1 MVLSVRQA
9 NRRRKKKSEAV
20 KAAPTAADILAR
32 AFYEAG
38 CRHAFG
44 IPGGEVLSV
53 MHALGDAGIDFKL
66 CKHEN
71 SGGFMAEG
79 AYHMTGTPGILVAT
93 LGPGVAN
100 AVNVIANAHQDRV
113 PLIFLT
119 GCVDAAEADSYTHQV
134 FDHRAVLGPITKA
147 SLTLHDGSVE
157 KVVEKALFIA
167 MDGRPGPVH
176 IDVPISLAAKAQEAQ
191 RKPRPPIAAP
201 VAPAAGS
208 AFDTACQYLAV
219 SRRPIMI
226 VGLEVLAQGVEAEV
240 AAFARDYGVPVITTY
255 KAKGVVSEAELF
267 ALGGAGLSPL
277 ADTYL
282 MPVIE
287 ASDLILLVGYDP
299 IEMRHGWR
307 DAWTPETKPV
317 IEFTAVLEAHGMHS
331 ATLTFAGNIGAG
343 LRKLREAVEPQNTWS
358 NGAPAQARDKLVKAF
373 RRDEVWGPAAIVD
386 EVRKA
391 VPPDAVATV
400 DSGAHRILLSQV
412 WQCTLPRSL
421 LQSTGLCTMG
431 CAVPL
436 AIGAKLAAPGRAVVA
451 FTGDAG
457 MEMVLGE
464 LATLR
469 DFGLPVVV
477 IVFIDTSLALIELKQ
492 RQAGRDNF
500 GVDFGATDFPAVA
513 QAMGGI
519 GVAVKDR
526 AALSQAVVD
535 GLNAKTFT
543 LIAAHIGPKAYDG
556 RF

>member
-1 MVLSVRQA
+1 M
-9 NRRRKKKSEAV
+9 
-20 KAAPTAADILAR
+20 PTAADILAR
-32 AFYEAG
+32 ALHDAG

-53 MHALGDAGIDFKL
+53 MHALSDAGIDFRL

-79 AYHMTGTPGILVAT
+79 AYHMTGAPGILVAT

-100 AVNVIANAHQDRV
+100 AVNVIANAEQDRV

-176 IDVPISLAAKAQEAQ
+176 IDVPISLATKEQE
-191 RKPRPPIAAP
+191 PRRAPRAPRAAP
-201 VAPAAGS
+201 AAPAAGQ
-208 AFDTACQYLAV
+208 ALEAARQYLAA
-219 SRRPIMI
+219 SRRPVMI
-226 VGLEVLAQGVEAEV
+226 AGLEVLAQGVEAEV
-240 AAFARDYGVPVITTY
+240 AAFAKDRGVPVITTY
-255 KAKGVVSEAELF
+255 KAKGILSEAESL

-277 ADTYL
+277 ADTHL

-307 DAWTPETKPV
+307 DAWDPETKPV
-317 IEFTAVLEAHGMHS
+317 IEFTAALQAHGMHS
-331 ATLTFAGNIGAG
+331 ASINFAGDIGAG
-343 LRKLREAVEPQNTWS
+343 LRKLREAVEPRDTWS
-358 NGAPAQARDKLVKAF
+358 NGAPAQARAKMAKAF
-373 RRDEVWGPAAIVD
+373 RADEPWGPAAIVD

-391 VPPDAVATV
+391 VPHDAVATV

-412 WQCTLPRSL
+412 WQCTLPRTL

-431 CAVPL
+431 CALPL
-436 AIGAKLAAPGRAVVA
+436 AIGAKVAAPERAVVA

-457 MEMVLGE
+457 LEMVLGE

-469 DFGLPVVV
+469 DFKLPVVIV
-477 IVFIDTSLALIELKQ
+477 VFIDASLALIELKQ
-492 RQAGRDNF
+492 RQAGRENL
-500 GVDFGATDFPAVA
+500 GVDFGATDFPAAA
-513 QAMGGI
+513 QALGGI

-535 GLNAKTFT
+535 GLSAKTFT